1 MKVLSPA
8 KINLMLRVLGQR
20 EDGYHILQTYFQLL
34 DWGDGMQF
42 DLLDSNTIEIEG
54 NFGNLPIQD
63 NLIYK
68 AAEMLTSFRKVPK
81 GIRIEVE
88 KRIPQGSGLG
98 GGSSNAGTTLRV
110 LNELWQCELSQKQ
123 LLDFAVKLG
132 ADVPV
137 FVFNKSA
144 MAGGVGEKLSKYEI
158 EKRYYVLIFPPVSI
172 STVEVFKSSE
182 LQRNQKPIETEQIHN
197 QNFWTN
203 ACLPVVLNQFSKV
216 KEIYDISIRY
226 APTYMSG
233 TGSTLFACFDSK
245 GEAQQYIDKCP
256 DDWKMVVCHSQ

>member
-1 MKVLSPA
+1 MKTLSPA

-68 AAEMLTSFRKVPK
+68 AAEMLLPFRKVPK

-123 LLDFAVKLG
+123 LLEFAVKLG

-144 MAGGVGEKLSKYEI
+144 MAGGVGEKLNEYEI
-158 EKRYYVLIFPPVSI
+158 EKKYYVLIFPPVSI
-172 STVEVFKSSE
+172 STADVFKSSE

-203 ACLPVVLNQFSKV
+203 ACLPVVLNHFPEV
-216 KEIYDISIRY
+216 KEIYETSSRY

-233 TGSTLFACFDSK
+233 TGSTLFTSFNSK
-245 GEAQQYIDKCP
+245 SEAQEYINKCP
-256 DDWKMVVCHSQ
+256 VDWKMIVCHSQ